1 MKAKRT
7 AFFILAVLFAFPAV
21 VPAASL
27 PEAGSI
33 QREIEKQMKEQQPQ
47 PAAPTPTPPPSQPAA
62 PEGAKVLVRDF
73 RITGEKIFTEKQLKS
88 LLTGFIGK
96 ELTITELEKAAQTI
110 DEFYRSKGFIVR
122 VYLPQQEIKDGVVH
136 IVVDEGKLEG
146 VDIDEKPQCRLSP
159 AKAKNYI
166 TAAQP
171 IGATMLISN
180 LERGMLLLNDLPGVS
195 ATSILHPGQEADTSR
210 LLLKVEDTPLFTG
223 GVLFNNA
230 GQRATGTSQG
240 IVYASVNDITGI
252 GDQFTVNGL
261 HSDKDGT
268 DFSSASYS
276 LPIGYSGL
284 RVGSSVSG
292 LKYKLVGDFAA
303 FDANGGAE
311 TYEGNA
317 GYPLIRSRYLNLTA
331 GVTYDHKR
339 YLNKVAGSTISDKRV
354 NVGSFA
360 LKGDLFDQILG
371 GGHTTAGI
379 TLFTGSLQLGN
390 APDDKA
396 ADEATARTEGQY
408 LKLGWS
414 ASRLQ
419 TIYGK
424 TALSLGFS
432 GQFADKNLDSSEK
445 FTLGGPYGVRA
456 YPVNEASGDEG
467 VIANIELR
475 QNLINEVQ
483 VIGFLD
489 YGHIVINHT
498 TWAGSQGTLN
508 TPNRYYLAGAGPGI
522 NLLFNKLK
530 MNANLS
536 VAWPIGTNPGRDALG
551 NDNDGTHKRPRF
563 WVSAQKYF

>member
-1 MKAKRT
+1 ML
-7 AFFILAVLFAFPAV
+7 LALPAIA
-21 VPAASL
+21 PAASL
-27 PEAGSI
+27 PNAGST
-33 QREIEKQMKEQQPQ
+33 QHEIEKQLQEQQPQ
-47 PAAPTPTPPPSQPAA
+47 PTAPVPAPLPTPPAA
-62 PEGAKVLVRDF
+62 PEGVKIIVKDF
-73 RITGEKIFTEKQLKS
+73 LITGEKIFTEKQLKP

-96 ELTITELEKAAQTI
+96 ELSITELEEAARTI
-110 DEFYRSKGFIVR
+110 DEFYRSKGFLVR

-136 IVVDEGKLEG
+136 IVVIEGKLEG
-146 VDIDEKPQCRLSP
+146 VDVDEKTKSRLSS

-171 IGATMLISN
+171 LGETLLINS

-195 ATSILHPGQEADTSR
+195 ATSILHPGQEAGTSR
-210 LLLKVEDTPLFTG
+210 LLLKVQDTPLFTG
-223 GVLFNNA
+223 GTFYNNA

-240 IVYASVNDITGI
+240 IIYASANDITGI
-252 GDQFTVNGL
+252 GDQFTINGL

-268 DFSSASYS
+268 DFSSAAYS

-284 RVGSSVSG
+284 RVGSSVSS

-303 FDANGGAE
+303 FEANGSAE
-311 TYEGNA
+311 TYDGNA
-317 GYPLIRSRYLNLTA
+317 NYPLIRSHSINLTA
-331 GVTYDHKR
+331 SVTYDHKS
-339 YLNKVAGSTISDKRV
+339 YLNKAAGSTTSDKRI

-360 LKGDLFDQILG
+360 LKGDLFDQLLG

-379 TLFTGSLQLGN
+379 TLYNGSVQLGN

-408 LKLGWS
+408 LKLGWT

-419 TIYGK
+419 TIYTK
-424 TALSLGFS
+424 TSLYLGFS

-445 FTLGGPYGVRA
+445 FILGGPYGVRA

-467 VIANIELR
+467 VLASLELR
-475 QNLINEVQ
+475 QNIINEIQ

-489 YGHIVINHT
+489 YGHIVVNHT
-498 TWAGSQGTLN
+498 PWAGSQGASN
-508 TPNRYYLAGAGPGI
+508 TPNRYDLAGAGPGI

-530 MNANLS
+530 MNANLN
-536 VAWPIGTNPGRDALG
+536 VAWPIGANPGRDAFG